1 MPHCLSLKALISKQQ
16 LKVKSSIVDT
26 NNHLNGIFSSFD
38 SLHKELSPSFRLVD
52 SFSDHFYFHTV
63 NHKDKKSKEA
73 YLHKL
78 NKIFE
83 DILSDSNT
91 IIVISDTSIKNNVTI
106 SILHVCSG
114 YNTIAKT
121 IHHTVNITSTEA
133 ELFTIRYGINQAV
146 QVSNISCIIVI
157 TNAIHL
163 ARWIFDS
170 SSHPYQL
177 QSITIAQDLR
187 AFSNKNSQKFID
199 FWNCLSNAK

>member
-1 MPHCLSLKALISKQQ
+1 MPKQQ

-26 NNHLNGIFSSFD
+26 NNYLNGIFSSFD

-63 NHKDKKSKEA
+63 NHKDKERKEA

-78 NKIFE
+78 NKICE

-114 YNTIAKT
+114 HNTIAKT
-121 IHHTVNITSTEA
+121 IHHTVNITLTEA

-157 TNAIHL
+157 TDTIHL
-163 ARWIFDS
+163 AR
-170 SSHPYQL
+170 
-177 QSITIAQDLR
+177 
-187 AFSNKNSQKFID
+187 
-199 FWNCLSNAK
+199 

>member
-1 MPHCLSLKALISKQQ
+1 MPKQQ

-26 NNHLNGIFSSFD
+26 NNYLNGIFSSFD
-38 SLHKELSPSFRLVD
+38 SLHKELSSSFRLVD

-63 NHKDKKSKEA
+63 NHKDKESKEA

-91 IIVISDTSIKNNVTI
+91 IIVISDTSIKNNVTT

-114 YNTIAKT
+114 HNTIAKT

-157 TNAIHL
+157 TDTIHL
-163 ARWIFDS
+163 AR
-170 SSHPYQL
+170 
-177 QSITIAQDLR
+177 
-187 AFSNKNSQKFID
+187 
-199 FWNCLSNAK
+199 